1 MYNLL
6 VLSVLA
12 IVPFPLTYLIPY
24 PLAVIYSLPLIYQIL
39 KTIKGKPIFLKEKT
53 IEILSF
59 FCLLFFV
66 FDSIF
71 ISRRIILVSIHLT
84 MGLVLIKAFNLKT
97 KRDKDLFLLLLFFLI
112 SAGIANSF
120 HITLF
125 PYILICLFY
134 FTKYLMED
142 VGVEKKKSFSFSLSI
157 LFLSTLISTPFF
169 VFFPRT
175 KAPYV
180 PGIGFKEETFVIREN
195 ELSLNDIENLKTRN
209 EIVMRVKF
217 NKKIERGKDFYIR
230 LKSFSKYNN
239 GIWSEQKPEYKLL
252 MSEKFGIFEF
262 SKKKVDNEVELF
274 SKVFFQ
280 NLPLFYGTTSIEIPL
295 EFLNRAKD
303 GSILLPTS
311 WQKRRLKYK
320 LQFTSQAS
328 LFQNN
333 EPTKEEEKI
342 FNIKKIKD
350 LAKEIFE
357 DEGDDLK
364 KIEKLLSYFYKNY
377 KYGIE
382 NYNLEE
388 FLEKKVGHCE
398 LFATAC
404 ALILRE
410 GRIPSRVVVGWLG
423 GEKHPWQNYIIIR
436 GKNSHAW
443 VEVWIQDKWI
453 LIDPT
458 PPDSRPLLTEGNIS
472 DFLKYLFESVSFFW
486 DRNILGFTYLE
497 QMDILNFLKENSK
510 FIFKIINLFFLL
522 IFIILIFLF
531 LRKLKIKREKF
542 YLRYYKKLRNKA
554 IRKLKIPEGITPE
567 NLSFILKD
575 LKPEKQLY
583 IDKFFKLYLDSSFGN
598 KRTDK
603 KEIKY
608 YYKKIRIL

>member
-6 VLSVLA
+6 ILSILA

-24 PLAVIYSLPLIYQIL
+24 PLTVFYLIPLIYQIFR
-39 KTIKGKPIFLKEKT
+39 TIKEKPIFLKEKT
-53 IEILSF
+53 IEILSL

-97 KRDKDLFLLLLFFLI
+97 KKDKDLFLLLLFFLI

-134 FTKYLMED
+134 FLKYLMEE

-157 LFLSTLISTPFF
+157 LFLSSLISTLFF

-180 PGIGFKEETFVIREN
+180 PGIGFKEEAFVIREN
-195 ELSLNDIENLKTRN
+195 ELSLNDIENLKSRN
-209 EIVMRVKF
+209 EILMRVKF
-217 NKKIERGKDFYIR
+217 NRKIERGMDFYIR
-230 LKSFSKYNN
+230 LKSFSRYSN

-252 MSEKFGIFEF
+252 MSEKFGVFEF
-262 SKKKVDNEVELF
+262 SKKKVEYEVELF
-274 SKVFFQ
+274 SRVFFQ
-280 NLPLFYGTTSIEIPL
+280 NLPLFYGTTRIEIPL

-303 GSILLPTS
+303 GTILLPTS

-320 LQFTSQAS
+320 LHVKNQPF

-333 EPTKEEEKI
+333 EPTKEEEKT
-342 FNIKKIKD
+342 FDLEKIKKI
-350 LAKEIFE
+350 AKEIFE
-357 DEGDDLK
+357 NETGDLK

-377 KYGIE
+377 KYGVE
-382 NYNLEE
+382 NFNLED
-388 FLEKKVGHCE
+388 FLDKKVGHCE

-410 GRIPSRVVVGWLG
+410 GGIPSRVVVGWLG

-443 VEVWIQDKWI
+443 VEIWIQDKWI

-458 PPDSRPLLTEGNIS
+458 PPDFRPPLTEGNIS
-472 DFLKYLFESVSFFW
+472 AILKYLFESISFFW

-510 FIFKIINLFFLL
+510 FIFKIINLFLLL
-522 IFIILIFLF
+522 IFVILIFLF
-531 LRKLKIKREKF
+531 LKKLRIKREKF

-575 LKPEKQLY
+575 LKPEKGLY

-598 KRTDK
+598 KKIDK

-608 YYKKIRIL
+608 YYKKIRVL